1 MSELD
6 LKGSIDIA
14 VSGAV
19 SNLGAL
25 ERAMDSVRKQEAAG
39 TVTAGEAAKALA
51 SLATAWERT
60 SRSISSAADAQ
71 GRAEVNLS
79 KVASQESARRIAER
93 RAEADAAAKSTS
105 QIAAQLKAQQAAE
118 KQLVAR
124 SRTTTANPTTTGAA
138 TVGRNLASALGQA
151 DDPQKAQLRDMAAYY
166 SAIEAMDAKSAAE
179 RIKNEQRVAAAKAAQ
194 NKQSLIQQER
204 DTAAIRKNELSA
216 MRAGASESLGLPDA
230 GSLNQTRYALYDV
243 STTLGV
249 LGAALTA
256 GGVAAVTFGAQY
268 EAAFT
273 QVERT
278 SLPTQEAA
286 AQLKGELNELS
297 ETIPVG
303 FDQLSGIAALGAQ
316 MNIANEDLTQFADTT
331 ARYAAVTG
339 VSNDQVATSFG
350 ALFELTNTGSGDMEK
365 LASAIN
371 FVGVSSVA
379 TDSEIL
385 SLAQNIGA
393 STTQAGFLAQ
403 ETVGLAG
410 ALASLRIQPEQAR
423 GVILRLFADFDKAAS
438 EGGDALAGYAKIMGI
453 TTDAAQKLWQSD
465 ASGFFDQLLQGLST
479 VDNLN
484 GALSELGITETRES
498 NVLQR
503 LAGNYDTYAASM
515 QNASQAF
522 EDGTFLGE
530 SYARVADDVAS
541 RVQILVNS
549 IQNLL
554 AKAGQ
559 SIGPILG
566 PVLTVVTAV
575 VQGLESI
582 PAPILGLLTTITLLA
597 GGFALLVAGGAA
609 LVASG
614 FAVQT
619 ALAGIKAQG
628 GQDVTVL
635 QALKST
641 VSQLTASLGINTAA
655 ARVNAVTLG
664 SIGAGAR
671 GAIGGVVGLG
681 AAQGATAAATTAA
694 TGATRGFG
702 AALLATPVVNI
713 VAALSILV
721 PLVFT
726 LANGFNAAGEASA
739 QAGKDLLAAGG
750 GADDFAAALRA
761 DSDNAENAGK
771 GLGTL
776 TTVISDQ
783 ARKAAEAADA
793 THAHQQAL
801 AEATGAADEAARANG
816 SAAGALQEQTF
827 LIGENSQAWIAN
839 ALYKQA
845 AADAGGKDALNQI
858 FNDDQLK
865 NAYTTAGI
873 DISQAI
879 ADGMGQDGGV
889 QFALLQQIK
898 KAQGQLDAA
907 RMRGENIDPN
917 LYGDY
922 EALASL
928 LVEVGNN
935 ADAMGQQFEVTQGV
949 AGALGVEIGGIASAA
964 EEGAPAVADLADNV
978 AALFESSSGASSFA
992 SDMNALRDSI
1002 DETGFSFDALSAGG
1016 SANIDALGAS
1026 LASATTY
1033 GSTLG
1038 LSAQDSMAQA
1048 LFSIGGD
1055 TNQIIALMQSL
1066 AAANPTLYASL
1077 NIDDVLAKYQQMQSL
1092 GLGGALSLASAQS
1105 NLDRLKT
1112 QRSKIQAQVTSASNS
1127 GGGGAKSAQ
1136 RDADRSAKIAAD
1148 NQKKLQDAIKT
1159 TAEYARDMGTAMKEA
1174 FDKRFGVQQAID
1186 DVTTKVTAM
1195 RDRIAEANEKIVSLH
1210 ADLASLA
1217 SDRNI
1222 LEIQLGV
1229 ATDYGDTTRAD
1240 AIRASL
1246 GQNSVD
1252 QVAKQKELAA
1262 ATAAAS
1268 TELNGNTEAAIA
1280 NRAAVL
1286 GLIQSYQGQIEAF
1299 AATGASA
1306 DQVSA
1311 YIRTLQ
1317 GQFEQQLTQLGFNQQ
1332 QVRFYAGTFD
1342 TLTAAVNAVPTRK
1355 EVSVTADTSQAM
1367 GSLNAVGSRI
1377 SGLSGQLSSLNAQIA
1392 AAEAEVAKQARAQ
1405 PLLDQ
1410 LRSLNQQLTAAAS
1423 GPNKDNLN
1431 SRTNSIQTQ
1440 INNINSR
1447 LRSGNYA
1454 SGGVITGGQRPANRG
1469 VDNTMINAQFGE
1481 GVVNLKGMDYLGSD
1495 GLNAINNQ
1503 QNPFPPTVIFRDSP
1517 KASNSGTVV
1526 VELSPIDRQL
1536 IQAGKNVTVVVGRND
1551 IANAA
1556 NAANFDNSQRGANG

>member
-1 MSELD
+1 VSELD

-19 SNLGAL
+19 SNLAAL
-25 ERAMDSVRKQEAAG
+25 EKAMESVRKQEAAG
-39 TVTAGEAAKALA
+39 TVSAGEAKALA

-79 KVASQESARRIAER
+79 KVAAQESARRIAER
-93 RAEADAAAKSTS
+93 RAEADAAGKSAS
-105 QIAAQLKAQQAAE
+105 QITAQLKAQQAAE

-124 SRTTTANPTTTGAA
+124 SRTTTSNPTTTGGA
-138 TVGRNLASALGQA
+138 TVNRNLAAALGQA

-179 RIKNEQRVAAAKAAQ
+179 RIKNEQRVAQQKAAQ
-194 NKQSLIQQER
+194 NRQSLIQQER
-204 DTAAIRKNELSA
+204 DEAAIRKNELSA
-216 MRAGASESLGLPDA
+216 MRASATDSLGLPDA

-249 LGAALTA
+249 LGAALSA

-268 EAAFT
+268 ESAFT

-278 SLPTQEAA
+278 SLPTREAA
-286 AQLKGELNELS
+286 SQLKGELNALS

-303 FDQLSGIAALGAQ
+303 FEQLSSIAALGAQ
-316 MNIANEDLTQFADTT
+316 MNIANEDLAQFADTT

-339 VSNDQVATSFG
+339 LSNETVATSFG
-350 ALFELTNTGSGDMEK
+350 AIFELTNTGANEMEK
-365 LASAIN
+365 VASAIN
-371 FVGVSSVA
+371 LVGVSSVA

-393 STTQAGFLAQ
+393 STTQAGFLAE
-403 ETVGLAG
+403 ETIGLAG

-423 GVILRLFADFDKAAS
+423 GVILRLFSDFDKAAS
-438 EGGDALAGYAKIMGI
+438 QGGEALAGYAKIMGI
-453 TTDAAQKLWQSD
+453 TTNAAQSLWKTDSS
-465 ASGFFDQLLQGLST
+465 AFFDQLLQGLSK
-479 VDNLN
+479 VENLN
-484 GALSELGITETRES
+484 GALSDLGITETRES

-515 QNASQAF
+515 QNASQAY

-530 SYARVADDVAS
+530 SYGRTADDVAT
-541 RVQILVNS
+541 RVKILVNS

-566 PVLTVVTAV
+566 PVLTVVTAI

-582 PAPILGLLTTITLLA
+582 PAPILGLLTTVTLLA

-635 QALKST
+635 QALRST

-655 ARVNAVTLG
+655 ARINAVTLG

-671 GAIGGVVGLG
+671 GAVGGVVGLS
-681 AAQGATAAATTAA
+681 AAQGANAAATVAA

-726 LANGFNAAGEASA
+726 LVGGFNAASEASA

-750 GADDFAAALRA
+750 GADAFAEALRA
-761 DSDNAENAGK
+761 DTENAENAGK

-776 TTVISDQ
+776 TTNISEQ
-783 ARKAAEAADA
+783 ARTAAEAADA
-793 THAHQQAL
+793 TQAHQRAL

-865 NAYTTAGI
+865 AAYNSAGI

-889 QFALLQQIK
+889 QFALLQQIEAAK
-898 KAQGQLDAA
+898 GKLDAA
-907 RMRGENIDPN
+907 RSRGEAVDGN

-949 AGALGVEIGGIASAA
+949 AGALGVEIGGIADVAD
-964 EEGAPAVADLADNV
+964 EGGSAVADLADNV
-978 AALFESSSGASSFA
+978 SALFDAASGASSFA

-1002 DETGFSFDALSAGG
+1002 DESGFSFDALSAGG
-1016 SANIDALGAS
+1016 TANIEALGSA

-1055 TNQIIALMQSL
+1055 TDQIIALMQSL
-1066 AAANPTLYASL
+1066 AATNPTLYASL

-1092 GLGGALSLASAQS
+1092 GIGGALSLASAQS
-1105 NLDRLKT
+1105 NLDRLKQ
-1112 QRSKIQAQVTSASNS
+1112 QRTKLQDQVSSASAS
-1127 GGGGAKSAQ
+1127 GGGKSAQ
-1136 RDADRSAKIAAD
+1136 RDAARSAKIAAD
-1148 NQKKLQDAIKT
+1148 NQQKLQDAIKT

-1174 FDKRFGVQQAID
+1174 FDKKYGVQQAMD
-1186 DVTTKVTAM
+1186 EVTTKFASL
-1195 RDRIAEANEKIVSLH
+1195 RDRIEEAKEKVNSLT
-1210 ADLASLA
+1210 ADLRKLA

-1222 LEIQLGV
+1222 LQIQLSV
-1229 ATDYGDTTRAD
+1229 AQDYGDSTRAE
-1240 AIRASL
+1240 AIGAAL
-1246 GQNSVD
+1246 DQNTAD
-1252 QVAKQKELAA
+1252 QANTKRDLAA

-1268 TELNGNTEAAIA
+1268 TELVGNTAAAVA

-1286 GLIQSYQGQIEAF
+1286 GLITAYQGQIEAF

-1306 DQVSA
+1306 AQVSA
-1311 YIRTLQ
+1311 YTRQLQ
-1317 GQFEQQLTQLGFNQQ
+1317 GQFEQQLVQLGYNANS
-1332 QVRFYAGTFD
+1332 VRGFAGTFD
-1342 TLTAAVNAVPTRK
+1342 LLTAAVNRVPTRK
-1355 EVSVTADTSQAM
+1355 EVKVTADTSQAM
-1367 GSLNAVGSRI
+1367 GGLNSVGSKI
-1377 SGLSGQLSSLNAQIA
+1377 SSLSGQLSSLNAQIA
-1392 AAEAEVAKQARAQ
+1392 QQEAEVAKQARAQ
-1405 PLLDQ
+1405 PLIDQ
-1410 LRSLNQQLTAAAS
+1410 LRALNEQLTAAAS

-1431 SRTNSIQTQ
+1431 SRTNAIQGK
-1440 INNINSR
+1440 INAINQK
-1447 LRSGNYA
+1447 LASGNYA
-1454 SGGVITGGQRPANRG
+1454 SGGLITGGQRPANRG
-1469 VDNTMINAQFGE
+1469 VDNTTINAQYGE
-1481 GVVNLKGMDYLGSD
+1481 GVVNLKGMDYLGTD

-1503 QNPFPPTVIFRDSP
+1503 QNPFPPSVVYVSSP
-1517 KASNSGTVV
+1517 STTNSGTVE

-1536 IQAGKNVTVVVGRND
+1536 LAAAGNVMLSIGPDVVAR
-1551 IANAA
+1551 ATNAA
-1556 NAANFDNSQRGANG
+1556 NLNTARRGANG